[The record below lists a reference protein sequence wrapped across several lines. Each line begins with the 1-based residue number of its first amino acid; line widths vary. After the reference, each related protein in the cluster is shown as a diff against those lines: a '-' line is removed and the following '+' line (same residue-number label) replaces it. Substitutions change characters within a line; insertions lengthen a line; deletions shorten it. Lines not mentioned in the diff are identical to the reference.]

1 MAKSEIE
8 NTIDSNAIGVVVQC
22 PCSAL
27 MVAAVKA
34 FHREELRWIEPEQV
48 FRTPGN
54 PCLRIWTWASKRW
67 GIRWQRLEFDM
78 RNKPNVPAL
87 APCESATPKTH

>member
-1 MAKSEIE
+1 
-8 NTIDSNAIGVVVQC
+8 
-22 PCSAL
+22 

-67 GIRWQRLEFDM
+67 GMRWQRLEFEM
-78 RNKPNVPAL
+78 RNKPNEKLTHSAPEEDSNNIKDVGMCPAV
-87 APCESATPKTH
+87 